1 MKDNFPIEI
10 IKRNN
15 PSFPER
21 LARIPS
27 CPPQI
32 FFKGKINPP
41 KNSVAIVGTRRATEH
56 GIKAAH
62 KIAKDLAYH
71 NVAIISGLAIGIDTA
86 AHKGALDGGG
96 ITWAVLACGLNNI
109 YPSVNSSLAR
119 DILSNN
125 GCLVSE
131 YPPKTPSYPNQFL
144 ARNRIISGLSKAV
157 IVIEA
162 PRESGALA
170 TAKFAIEQG
179 KDVFVISGPFGAPTF
194 EGSWEL
200 IRNGATPV
208 FNTKELLEHLG
219 ITQTSAQKTININML
234 NSNEQLVINTLKNSS
249 KALMVDKIVAIT
261 KLMPQDVNI
270 ALSGL
275 VFNDYIQE
283 INGSYQISSEI
294 YFV

>member
-10 IKRNN
+10 IKRNDL
-15 PSFPER
+15 SFPER

-32 FFKGKINPP
+32 FFKGKINTP

-56 GIKAAH
+56 GIKSAH

-71 NVAIISGLAIGIDTA
+71 NIAIISGLAIGIDTA

-96 ITWAVLACGLNNI
+96 ITWAVLARGLDNI
-109 YPSVNSSLAR
+109 YPSINSSLAR

-179 KDVFVISGPFGAPTF
+179 KDVFVVSGPFGAPTF
-194 EGSWEL
+194 EGSWGL

-219 ITQTSAQKTININML
+219 ITQTSAQKTININIL
-234 NSNEQLVINTLKNSS
+234 NSNERLVVNTLKNSS

-283 INGSYQISSEI
+283 INGAYQISSEI

>member
-10 IKRNN
+10 IKRNDL
-15 PSFPER
+15 SFPER

-71 NVAIISGLAIGIDTA
+71 NIAIISGLAIGIDTA

-96 ITWAVLACGLNNI
+96 ITWAVLACGLDNI
-109 YPSVNSSLAR
+109 YPSINSSLAR

-275 VFNDYIQE
+275 MFNDYIQE

>member
-15 PSFPER
+15 PSFPEK

-32 FFKGKINPP
+32 FFKGKINSS

-56 GIKAAH
+56 GLKAAH
-62 KIAKDLAYH
+62 KIAKDLTYH
-71 NVAIISGLAIGIDTA
+71 NITIISGLAIGIDTA
-86 AHKGALDGGG
+86 AHKGAMDGGG
-96 ITWAVLACGLNNI
+96 ITWAVLACGLDNV
-109 YPSVNSSLAR
+109 YPSINSSLAK
-119 DILSNN
+119 DIISNN

-144 ARNRIISGLSKAV
+144 ARNRIIAGLSKAV

-162 PRESGALA
+162 PKESGALA

-179 KDVFVISGPFGAPTF
+179 KDVFVVSGPFGAPTF
-194 EGSWEL
+194 EGSWGL

-208 FNTKELLEHLG
+208 FNIKELLEHLG
-219 ITQTSAQKTININML
+219 ITQTSAQK
-234 NSNEQLVINTLKNSS
+234 Q
-249 KALMVDKIVAIT
+249 
-261 KLMPQDVNI
+261 
-270 ALSGL
+270 
-275 VFNDYIQE
+275 
-283 INGSYQISSEI
+283 
-294 YFV
+294 